1 MKHVRCLLYPNSHSS
16 TWNKCRLPRS
26 IKLTGDTLQ
35 VRQADRKQ
43 EGSMGRQEGL
53 NGQTGRLNGQT
64 GRLNGQPTAIA
75 GEPEAFCCCTV
86 PAVLAKHHMV

>member
-1 MKHVRCLLYPNSHSS
+1 MFTVPKQSQQHLEQVQA
-16 TWNKCRLPRS
+16 PRS
-26 IKLTGDTLQ
+26 IKLTGDTLH